1 MSRKPSLGDNIAIAK
16 LQIARRLRRG
26 EPIPEGLA
34 KYLGDLLAKAQRND
48 FGRLQN
54 ATRRGEL
61 RAGHIPNHEGT

>member
-26 EPIPEGLA
+26 EPIPAGLA
-34 KYLGDLLAKAQRND
+34 KNLADLLAKAQRNY

-54 ATRRGEL
+54 ARRRGEL
-61 RAGHIPNHEGT
+61 R